1 MSDAR
6 RKAVQAVLFGSGGL
20 LLALGIIFGDLPV
33 ILAKAIFI
41 CLECIGIG

>member
-1 MSDAR
+1 MTGAK
-6 RKAVQAVLFGSGGL
+6 RKAVQAILIGGGGI

-33 ILAKAIFI
+33 ILTKAIFI

>member
-1 MSDAR
+1 MSGTG
-6 RKAVQAVLFGSGGL
+6 RKAVQAALIGGGGV

-33 ILAKAIFI
+33 ILAKAVFI